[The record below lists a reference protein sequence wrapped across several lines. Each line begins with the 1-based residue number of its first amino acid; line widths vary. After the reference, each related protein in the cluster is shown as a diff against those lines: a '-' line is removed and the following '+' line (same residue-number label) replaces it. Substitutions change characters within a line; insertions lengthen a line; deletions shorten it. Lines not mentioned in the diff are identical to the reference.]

1 MTYDPIAEKRAM
13 QYSKKEL
20 DAIFKDKGSGKI
32 AMKLMTENPTLY
44 KTMRKEYEAQGGI
57 GASAFLPPAPNVPY
71 QKPTRQYN
79 SEELEV
85 RGRWSEQEIKDFFEN
100 AKAANDLFNSDRDE
114 YELRRL
120 CAVSYGRLPA
130 REVPYVPAPK
140 PVAEPEQKMVIGD
153 DLARESNLPLKTE
166 VTWEQLRQLIH
177 LSIERRAK
185 AQDEADK
192 QARADKPNNDV
203 QHM

>member
-79 SEELEV
+79 SEERV
-85 RGRWSEQEIKDFFEN
+85 FRGRWSEQEIKDFFEN
-100 AKAANDLFNSDRDE
+100 AKEANDLFNSDRDE

-130 REVPYVPAPK
+130 REVPYVPTPR
-140 PVAEPEQKMVIGD
+140 PVVEPEPKMVIGD
-153 DLARESNLPLKTE
+153 ALADESNIPRGTE
-166 VTWEQLRQLIH
+166 VTWAQLEQLIH
-177 LSIERRAK
+177 QSSDGRA
-185 AQDEADK
+185 EADSK
-192 QARADKPNNDV
+192 AREAKSDNAG
-203 QHM
+203 